1 MASIQLNAK
10 QTADFELL
18 ANGGFAPLTGF
29 QGQADYDGVVETMH
43 LADGQPW
50 SIPVVLGSETGE
62 VGETVSLVGSQG
74 EDLGTISIEEVFT
87 RDLKNE
93 AEKVYRTTD
102 EAHPGVA
109 ALYSENARVV
119 AGPIVV
125 GVYSAA
131 YNLAPITLGPDELF
145 VLGDNRPNSSDSHS
159 WGTLPVDHV
168 IGKVVLSYW
177 PPPDWGLI
185 RHGMADPGFHP
196 ESN

>member
-29 QGQADYDGVVETMH
+29 QGQADYDGVVETMP

-119 AGPIVV
+119 AGPIEVK
-125 GVYSAA
+125 
-131 YNLAPITLGPDELF
+131 
-145 VLGDNRPNSSDSHS
+145 
-159 WGTLPVDHV
+159 TLPEHIDIV
-168 IGKVVLSYW
+168 KPYLLT
-177 PPPDWGLI
+177 P
-185 RHGMADPGFHP
+185 AAAKAEF
-196 ESN
+196 